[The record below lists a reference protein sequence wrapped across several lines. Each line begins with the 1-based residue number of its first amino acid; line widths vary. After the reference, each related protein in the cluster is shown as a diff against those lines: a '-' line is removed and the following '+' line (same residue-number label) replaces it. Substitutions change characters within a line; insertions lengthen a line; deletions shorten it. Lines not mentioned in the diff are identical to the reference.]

1 MNRSHQQHF
10 QINREWEILFALLLT
25 AFVVRCIFFSGGI
38 RGSDAFAY
46 AQYAYDIASG
56 SYDLNSINGFYG
68 FRYFVLLPTAFS
80 FMIFGVND
88 LSSGIFPY
96 IFSLLNIIVVFYL
109 GKIIFNKEIGIIA
122 SGLLIIYP
130 LDISAS
136 NCVSPDSFIP
146 FFSSLA
152 ILCYILA
159 EENIS
164 SGYRKILLLLLS
176 GILISFAYMSRVT
189 SVFLFFAIAIYQLFH
204 KRYAAFLWTAVGLS
218 IPLIAEAFYFYLYT
232 GDPFFEIHRITSLAI
247 ATAIKSDYDI
257 GLLFYPKHMLG
268 FELSGL
274 AMFGF
279 TWWFVAG
286 GLVTL
291 WMKGVTKNTELL
303 IIVCLLI
310 PFFGFEFG
318 FQSLNEGILIGKN
331 PNYMSLITG
340 PAMIISGYFFYHMFF
355 FIRTRFN
362 TKSIAIFTIFTMMI
376 ISMNLYGTYRLFMN
390 MRNDAAPYIAV
401 ADHLI
406 RKPGSTI
413 YVHHFRWPLFLKYF
427 LRYNS
432 SYTFRDL
439 NKLSEEDLINLS
451 NVYIVFNRRY
461 LEADVIGRPVLQQ
474 TVYAKYEKIPPKNWK
489 KVLSYSGVPAYNSV
503 VIYHVEKQL

>member
-1 MNRSHQQHF
+1 MNRSTKQHF
-10 QINREWEILFALLLT
+10 HINRDWQILFASLLA

-46 AQYAYDIASG
+46 AQHAYNIASG
-56 SYDLNSINGFYG
+56 NYDLNSINMFDG

-88 LSSGIFPY
+88 LSSSIFPY
-96 IFSLLNIIVVFYL
+96 IFSLLNIVVVFQL
-109 GKIIFNKEIGIIA
+109 GKKIFNREIATIA

-130 LDISAS
+130 LDITFA

-146 FFSSLA
+146 FLSSLA

-159 EENIS
+159 EENAS
-164 SGYRKILLLLLS
+164 SSHRKILLLVLS

-189 SVFLFFAIAIYQLFH
+189 SVFLFFALAIYQLFH
-204 KRYAAFLWTAVGLS
+204 KKYTDFLWTAIGLS

-247 ATAIKSDYDI
+247 ANTVKADYDV
-257 GLLFYPKHMLG
+257 GLLFYPKNMLG

-286 GLVTL
+286 GLVVL
-291 WMKGVTKNTELL
+291 WLQREKAALL
-303 IIVCLLI
+303 TVVCLVI

-318 FQSLNEGILIGKN
+318 FQSLKEGILIVKN
-331 PNYMSLITG
+331 PNYLSLITG
-340 PAMIISGYFFYHMFF
+340 PAMIISAYFFYRMFI
-355 FIRTRFN
+355 FIRTKFKA
-362 TKSIAIFTIFTMMI
+362 KSIAIFTVSIIML
-376 ISMNLYGTYRLFMN
+376 ISMHLYGTYRLFIN
-390 MRNDAAPYIAV
+390 IGNDAAPYIAV
-401 ADHLI
+401 AEYLI
-406 RKPGSTI
+406 KKPGSTVYI
-413 YVHHFRWPLFLKYF
+413 HHFRWPLFLKYF
-427 LRYNS
+427 LRYDS

-439 NKLSEEDLINLS
+439 NKINEEELNNLS
-451 NVYIVFNRRY
+451 NVYVVFNRRY
-461 LEADVIGRPVLQQ
+461 LEADVIGRPVSQK
-474 TVYAKYEKIPPKNWK
+474 TVYAKYEKNPPQNWK
-489 KVLSYSGVPAYNSV
+489 KVASFSGVPPYNSV
-503 VIYHVEKQL
+503 VLYYIAKTKNI